1 MLGFFYQTGEHVDVD
16 LDQAIRWYLAAAD
29 QGQVIAQNN
38 LGRLYQMGVGVDR
51 DINQA
56 IYWYEQAAK
65 NGSAAAKRNLEKLLQ
80 RRLSNLS
87 MRFF

>member
-1 MLGFFYQTGEHVDVD
+1 MIPLIEHGRADAVPP
-16 LDQAIRWYLAAAD
+16 QQRSATAAD
-29 QGQVIAQNN
+29 QEQVIAQNN

-65 NGSAAAKRNLEKLLQ
+65 NGSAAAKRNLEKLLP
-80 RRLSNLS
+80 
-87 MRFF
+87 